1 MIQIHENRQR
11 RRRGAHS
18 AKGEA
23 SNAPHLAEAV
33 EHRGNDDMVHH
44 RRVRLR
50 KCEGGRRGR
59 EKAARTT
66 VPAPAVRMK
75 CSSPWTSPAW

>member
-33 EHRGNDDMVHH
+33 EHRGDDDMVHH

-50 KCEGGRRGR
+50 KCEAAVEVGRKRH
-59 EKAARTT
+59 
-66 VPAPAVRMK
+66 VPQYPHLP
-75 CSSPWTSPAW
+75 CG